1 MKNKMDRY
9 KEVRKGFTFNKIAIG
24 IIRILIGWIIRIIA
38 GFSYKPYKPKSD
50 TWLLLA
56 NHTMNL
62 DPLLDVIALK
72 RFMRFVA
79 SANIMRGFPGC
90 FVKWLANP
98 IPRKKGAPAD
108 DVIVAVKESLAA
120 GIPVAMYPEGNVTW
134 DGETGFISKRTAE
147 LVKEADGA
155 LITMRKVGGFLK
167 TPRWSM
173 VKRRGRTYGEV
184 AGEYSRE
191 ELDKMSVDEIYEL
204 IKRDLYVNAYEE
216 QEKRHWKYR
225 CRALA
230 EGLEASLYVCP
241 ECGTI
246 GDLSSKGD
254 RFSCGCGASWIYDEE
269 GYLNPEKE
277 CERKPLGLDD
287 VPVDLRDAGGKIS
300 VLAWSR
306 WQKKYL
312 RDNAKRIANTTKE
325 PLCVDDG
332 IRVYGD
338 RLEVPNAIIENGPK
352 EDGEYSTYYWSDI
365 QKLSLFRST
374 RLFFTWKD
382 QIVEVHINSKV
393 ENIGIRYYALWRT
406 CTGREYI

>member
-1 MKNKMDRY
+1 MRSRE
-9 KEVRKGFTFNKIAIG
+9 EVRKGYNFNRIAIG
-24 IIRILIGWIIRIIA
+24 IIRILFGWIICLISNFRCTYY
-38 GFSYKPYKPKSD
+38 SPKNKAYLVLS
-50 TWLLLA
+50 
-56 NHTMNL
+56 NRTMNL
-62 DPLLDVIALK
+62 DPIFDVIVLR
-72 RFMRFVA
+72 RFVRFVA

-98 IPRKKGAPAD
+98 IPRQKGGSAD

-134 DGETGFISKRTAE
+134 DGETGFISRRTAE
-147 LVKEADGA
+147 LVKECEGG
-155 LITMRKVGGFLK
+155 LITMHKIGGFFK

-173 VKRRGRTYGEV
+173 VKRRGPVYGEV
-184 AGEYSRE
+184 VAEYSRE
-191 ELDKMSVDEIYEL
+191 ELDRMSVDEIYEL
-204 IKRDLYVNAYEE
+204 IKRDLYLDAYEE

-241 ECGTI
+241 ECGTV
-246 GDLSSKGD
+246 GDLRSKGD
-254 RFSCGCGASWIYDEE
+254 TFSCGCGASWEFTDE
-269 GYLNPEKE
+269 GYLIPVSGREAE
-277 CERKPLGLDD
+277 VRHAGLSD
-287 VPVDLRDAGGKIS
+287 VPAELKDAEGRVSI
-300 VLAWSR
+300 LDWSR
-306 WQKKYL
+306 WEKKFL
-312 RDNAKRIANTTKE
+312 RDNAGKLAACVKD

-338 RLEVPNAIIENGPK
+338 RLEIPNGIIENGPK
-352 EDGEYSTYYWSDI
+352 EEGEYSTFRWEDI

-382 QIVEVHINSKV
+382 QIVEVHIDASK
-393 ENIGIRYYALWRT
+393 ENIGIRYYALWRI